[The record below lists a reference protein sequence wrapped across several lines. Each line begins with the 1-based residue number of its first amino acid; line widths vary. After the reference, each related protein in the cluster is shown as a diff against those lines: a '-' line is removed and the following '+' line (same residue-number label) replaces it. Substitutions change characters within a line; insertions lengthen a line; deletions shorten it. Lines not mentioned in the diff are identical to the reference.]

1 VSVTKVPAQLEAALV
16 REALLKKQVA
26 ELQAENAKL
35 QAGVAMWRANARAE
49 AEVCLKLGAENAKLQ
64 AELDDLNSPVQLSEW
79 QKLQA
84 EIAEMKAEL
93 HGTVTTEYHD
103 QIVAEAMQLIAQ
115 LKEDRD
121 FLWKAWFGRYRRP
134 PWDTGSEV
142 ATEPEK

>member
-1 VSVTKVPAQLEAALV
+1 MEAH
-16 REALLKKQVA
+16 LK
-26 ELQAENAKL
+26 ELQ
-35 QAGVAMWRANARAE
+35 
-49 AEVCLKLGAENAKLQ
+49 AENAKLQ

-115 LKEDRD
+115 LQALLKTARGSNFHWPEYFTEQVDQAIKEV
-121 FLWKAWFGRYRRP
+121 
-134 PWDTGSEV
+134 E
-142 ATEPEK
+142 

>member
-1 VSVTKVPAQLEAALV
+1 MKGLDPDTDEWL
-16 REALLKKQVA
+16 RD
-26 ELQAENAKL
+26 ELI
-35 QAGVAMWRANARAE
+35 
-49 AEVCLKLGAENAKLQ
+49 
-64 AELDDLNSPVQLSEW
+64 
-79 QKLQA
+79 KLQA

-121 FLWKAWFGRYRRP
+121 FLWKAWFGRWRRP

-142 ATEPEK
+142 ATELKEK